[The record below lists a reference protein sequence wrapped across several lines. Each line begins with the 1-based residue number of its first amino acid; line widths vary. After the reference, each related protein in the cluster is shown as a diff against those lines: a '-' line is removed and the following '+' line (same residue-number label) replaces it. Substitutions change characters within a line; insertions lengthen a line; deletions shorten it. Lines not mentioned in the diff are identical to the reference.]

1 VSCSHIAW
9 LLDIAAAVDAI
20 NGYLESGDLSEGI
33 VYDACRVRLIE
44 IGEAVKRLDADLLA
58 TEPCVPASAEGRRRH
73 RLGSWP
79 GPRTRPAT
87 VWSAATV
94 PRRVRALASPGM
106 RSDGSRDRR

>member
-1 VSCSHIAW
+1 MSRSHIAW

-58 TEPCVPASAEGRRRH
+58 TEP
-73 RLGSWP
+73 
-79 GPRTRPAT
+79 
-87 VWSAATV
+87 
-94 PRRVRALASPGM
+94 
-106 RSDGSRDRR
+106 